1 MGLVDAGAVAGGQDF
16 AAGGGVLAPRVPIK
30 AFEGVPV
37 VFLFALR
44 VRQVGA
50 RLGAPVEGEE
60 VADRAFR
67 PVDRIRVD
75 GCPVPRAVGGVE
87 IEVTQTVEGG
97 EGIIAGQV
105 SGRGHW
111 LAGRASGG
119 GHFRGREKR
128 GDLGTIRQQW
138 TAVLWEA
145 AAAGRVVKA
154 ARRAQGQPRIIG

>member
-75 GCPVPRAVGGVE
+75 GCPVPGAVGGVE

-97 EGIIAGQV
+97 EGILAGQV

-119 GHFRGREKR
+119 GRFRGREKM

-138 TAVLWEA
+138 TAVLSEA

-154 ARRAQGQPRIIG
+154 ARRTQGQPRIIG